1 MKTVPNNS
9 VREKD
14 KKEDDSFPYAAVIM
28 LGSLVVG
35 GILIALKL
43 VGII

>member
-1 MKTVPNNS
+1 MKTEQNKP
-9 VREKD
+9 VREED
-14 KKEDDSFPYAAVIM
+14 KKEDSGFPYAAVIM

-43 VGII
+43 FGFI